1 MFTSIKMLKNY
12 AIFKFEY
19 LNLYLNFLLDK
30 VCLWENSMSTLN
42 KLTDF
47 YCKFDQVWVNF
58 CCSHIFVLKSFTE
71 YNIDFVYRKSFCF
84 RFKKYVLIV
93 SKIPQWRKFPTKKFD
108 QGHFSQ
114 KIWSNKFSTVKEIFR
129 KKNWSRE
136 FSTVKEIFHKK
147 FDQEIFHSSENFRQ
161 KIWVRKFFT
170 VKEIFH
176 KKFDQEIFHSSE
188 NFRQKIWVRKFFT
201 VKEIF
206 HKKFDQGN
214 FPQTRKFSVKKL
226 IKEIFHS
233 QGYFPQ
239 GKVSSRKFSKKRFS
253 KR

>member
-1 MFTSIKMLKNY
+1 MSK
-12 AIFKFEY
+12 
-19 LNLYLNFLLDK
+19 LL
-30 VCLWENSMSTLN
+30 LFSRIEGL
-42 KLTDF
+42 
-47 YCKFDQVWVNF
+47 
-58 CCSHIFVLKSFTE
+58 IFVLKSFTE
-71 YNIDFVYRKSFCF
+71 YNIDFVYWKSFCF

-93 SKIPQWRKFPTKKFD
+93 SKIPRWRKFPTKKID

-136 FSTVKEIFHKK
+136 FS
-147 FDQEIFHSSENFRQ
+147 
-161 KIWVRKFFT
+161 T